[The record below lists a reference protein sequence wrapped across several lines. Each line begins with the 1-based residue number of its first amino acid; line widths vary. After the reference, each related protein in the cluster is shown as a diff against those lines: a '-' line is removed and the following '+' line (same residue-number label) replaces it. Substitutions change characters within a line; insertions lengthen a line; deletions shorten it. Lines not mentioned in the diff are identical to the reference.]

1 MLRVNSATATSVIF
15 NEGYHD
21 HTQTIFLP
29 LADALK
35 MQLDLINAIDDCLAK
50 KEREHKRG
58 ELGSPEQ
65 NDEYE
70 HYSTTQEDQENERA

>member
-1 MLRVNSATATSVIF
+1 MLRVNSATATGIIF

-35 MQLDLINAIDDCLAK
+35 MQLDLINAINDCLAK
-50 KEREHKRG
+50 QDNDNAKKD
-58 ELGSPEQ
+58 EL
-65 NDEYE
+65 
-70 HYSTTQEDQENERA
+70 